1 MRRKDREQPREF
13 ALSVID
19 QSDYAVLAAVDEA
32 GAPYCVPLTL
42 AREGDALY
50 FHCAL
55 EGLKLDI
62 LRVNPKVCVSF
73 VCEAVTN
80 EQTYSVKYASAIATG
95 TAHIIEDEA
104 EKLHALRLLCARH
117 APSNPD
123 EVQTHI
129 DKNFHRTAIV
139 RIDMESLTAKAN
151 T

>member
-1 MRRKDREQPREF
+1 MRRKDREQSREF
-13 ALSVID
+13 GLSVID
-19 QSDYAVLAAVDEA
+19 QSDYAVLAAVNEA

-50 FHCAL
+50 FHCAPD
-55 EGLKLDI
+55 GLKLDI
-62 LRVNPKVCVSF
+62 LRVNPRVCVTF

-95 TAHIIEDEA
+95 TAHIIEDKD
-104 EKLHALRLLCARH
+104 EKLFALRLLCARH

-123 EVQTHI
+123 GVQAHI
-129 DKNFHRTAIV
+129 DKYFHRTAVV
-139 RIDMESLTAKAN
+139 RIDMEGLTAKTN